1 MRYVLS
7 RFPYDD
13 KDVELVGTPDP
24 LIVGPAS
31 LVVET
36 ASRPPGGFPRL

>member
-7 RFPYDD
+7 RFAYDN
-13 KDVELVGTPDP
+13 KDADLVDAPDP

-31 LVVET
+31 LVVE
-36 ASRPPGGFPRL
+36 SGNRPPAGVPKL

>member
-1 MRYVLS
+1 MRYLLNQ
-7 RFPYDD
+7 FDYDN

-31 LVVET
+31 QLFEIDE
-36 ASRPPGGFPRL
+36 RPGHTPAL

>member
-7 RFPYDD
+7 RFPYDN
-13 KDVELVGTPDP
+13 KDTELVRTPDP

-31 LVVET
+31 LVVES
-36 ASRPPGGFPRL
+36 AHRPPSGYPRL